1 MGLYQMSDEQNPTP
15 DPDVTPEAPAQ
26 ETDWK
31 RHARTW
37 EERAKTANSELE
49 ELRKRASKLDEI
61 EEAQKTAEQKQAEE
75 LEKLRARA
83 AELETELSKKDRA
96 ILVERVAASKGVP
109 ARYLHGDSEDDLNA
123 SADQFLED
131 AKTLAGANKPSG
143 IVPSSGTGDPKAPL
157 STVADAQARAAAKY
171 APGK

>member
-1 MGLYQMSDEQNPTP
+1 MSDETTTDSTEATQETP
-15 DPDVTPEAPAQ
+15 AKEIDWVAEARKWEKRAKESHARVQELEPAQ
-26 ETDWK
+26 
-31 RHARTW
+31 ARL
-37 EERAKTANSELE
+37 S
-49 ELRKRASKLDEI
+49 EI

-83 AELETELSKKDRA
+83 AELESELSKKDRA

-131 AKTLAGANKPSG
+131 AKTLAGAKPAG
-143 IVPSSGTGDPKAPL
+143 IIPSSGTGSPTASASSLED
-157 STVADAQARAAAKY
+157 VRERAKRFA
-171 APGK
+171 GK